1 MACDKAKALFE
12 WCSSRSQILLCSTIH
27 ELYISFYFQ
36 SVWLTYKEILQ
47 FFFFLKNEHKFYVL
61 PQGMKFCKHFHLLM
75 VSNTWEFCRH
85 YRCFHTCKLRI
96 NVEYKGKLSK
106 FQIYLCF
113 MRPGVPL
120 ESALWG
126 WVCSH
131 YVKYDKG

>member
-1 MACDKAKALFE
+1 MIKLKHYLNGVVQHHRF
-12 WCSSRSQILLCSTIH
+12 CSVSTIH

-36 SVWLTYKEILQ
+36 NVWLTYKEILQ

-126 WVCSH
+126 
-131 YVKYDKG
+131 